1 MRIQNRKN
9 TFFADIPTRLNLLG
23 ILQIEMTDVDESPA
37 KALAVS
43 WIVAIVNL
51 VTAITCIVIAVNALA
66 GQELLKNEAPTYF
79 NLMLLF
85 MSIRLLIVDD

>member
-1 MRIQNRKN
+1 MRIQNKKN

-23 ILQIEMTDVDESPA
+23 IMQIEMENIDESPA
-37 KALAVS
+37 KAFAMSL
-43 WIVAIVNL
+43 IVAIINL
-51 VTAITCIVIAVNALA
+51 TASITCIIIAVNALA
-66 GQELLKNEAPTYF
+66 GQEILKNEASTYF